1 MTQTGD
7 SQRKE
12 QLKEF
17 KRNAHR
23 LLSDEDR
30 TYLHYTLKEYQTYKS
45 VEKLMLA
52 LKSCLDNPRKKD
64 LLADIRNLI
73 PSAHLSK
80 FDSLA
85 PYSEMAHPFK
95 PPNQAATSRK
105 TQSLPHSYKNS
116 ELRALSR
123 SSSPNNTGSFRV
135 ITLTRTSPEDSLGFK
150 IKGGRDNDSAV
161 YISEV
166 DDESSAA
173 KQGLRKGDQL
183 IEVNGIDFEKIT
195 KSSAENL
202 LGTMN
207 KMKLVVKSVGAE
219 LALDASDSWWV
230 S

>member
-1 MTQTGD
+1 MTQTVE

-17 KRNAHR
+17 QRNAHR
-23 LLSDEDR
+23 LLSDDDR

-52 LKSCLDNPRKKD
+52 LKSCLDNPRKLD

-95 PPNQAATSRK
+95 PPNQVSTNRK
-105 TQSLPHSYKNS
+105 THSLPHSYKNS
-116 ELRALSR
+116 ELRALAR
-123 SSSPNNTGSFRV
+123 SSSPNNAGSFRV
-135 ITLTRTSPEDSLGFK
+135 ITLTRTSPDESLGFK
-150 IKGGRDNDSAV
+150 IKGGRDSDSV
-161 YISEV
+161 VCISEV
-166 DDESSAA
+166 DENSSAA
-173 KQGLRKGDQL
+173 KQGLMVGDQL

-195 KSSAENL
+195 QSSAENL
-202 LGTMN
+202 LGTIN
-207 KMKLVVKSVGAE
+207 KLKLVVKSVSAVPE
-219 LALDASDSWWV
+219 IDVSESSW
-230 S
+230 

>member
-12 QLKEF
+12 QLREF
-17 KRNAHR
+17 QRNAHR
-23 LLSDEDR
+23 LLSDDDR

-52 LKSCLDNPRKKD
+52 LKSCLDNPRKMD

-95 PPNQAATSRK
+95 PPNQNRK

-116 ELRALSR
+116 ELRALAR
-123 SSSPNNTGSFRV
+123 SSSPNNAGSFRV
-135 ITLTRTSPEDSLGFK
+135 ITLTRTSPDESLGFK
-150 IKGGRDNDSAV
+150 IRGGRESDSTV
-161 YISEV
+161 CISEV
-166 DDESSAA
+166 DETSSAA
-173 KQGLRKGDQL
+173 KQGLMVGDQL

-195 KSSAENL
+195 QSSAENL

-207 KMKLVVKSVGAE
+207 KLKLVVKSVSAVPE
-219 LALDASDSWWV
+219 MDVSDSW
-230 S
+230 